1 MLLQHFREAI
11 IYHNENTEAELINK
25 SFQVRNGYIETT
37 SATVF
42 KEDPC
47 AILHLFLVLQDYP
60 EIQGVR
66 AETIREVRQYKD
78 LIDDKVRQSKH
89 AQQLF
94 IKIMSHS
101 RGVTHELRRMNRY
114 GVLAAYIPAFDSI
127 VGRMQYDLFHAYTVD
142 QHILFVIRNM
152 RRLSVP
158 EFCGEFPLASGVF
171 QHLPKPE
178 LLYLSGLFHDI
189 AKGRQGDHSDVGAVD
204 AKDFCILHG
213 LSEDNSQL
221 VSWLVKSHLIM
232 SITAQRKDISDP
244 DIISEFA
251 RYVETI
257 EHLDYL
263 YLLTM
268 CDIRGTNPKQ
278 WNTWKDKL
286 LAELY
291 NKTASLLNKGL
302 DSENTVQQSD
312 RETNILE
319 IQTDS
324 LRQLEQQ
331 GINSHQANSLWN
343 TLNEEYFQGH
353 TPGEIV
359 WQTSLIY
366 NCQKENNSDTPLIQ
380 TRVAPSGDNIEL
392 FVYMKSRA
400 GIFYDV
406 VTVLR
411 NSEVDI
417 VNAQIINTSDDY
429 ALETF
434 RLIPVNID
442 PSEISFAAD
451 EINTRLQ
458 ERLLSTNTQD
468 GDTSPSLASAAG
480 KHKYFSSPTVITFNN
495 LDEDNATRIKIE
507 TIDHSGILE
516 SIAKVL
522 YDNKINLLNARIVT
536 AGEKAIDYFIVNSND
551 NTALSDEQQ
560 NTLKQQLKEAF

>member
-1 MLLQHFREAI
+1 
-11 IYHNENTEAELINK
+11 
-25 SFQVRNGYIETT
+25 
-37 SATVF
+37 
-42 KEDPC
+42 
-47 AILHLFLVLQDYP
+47 
-60 EIQGVR
+60 
-66 AETIREVRQYKD
+66 
-78 LIDDKVRQSKH
+78 
-89 AQQLF
+89 
-94 IKIMSHS
+94 MSHS

-189 AKGRQGDHSDVGAVD
+189 AKGRPGDHSDVGAVD

-213 LSEDNSQL
+213 LSEDNSEL

-232 SITAQRKDISDP
+232 SFTAQRKDISDP

-251 RYVETI
+251 RHVKTI

-263 YLLTM
+263 YLLTI
-268 CDIRGTNPKQ
+268 CDIRATNPKQ
-278 WNTWKDKL
+278 WNNWKDKL

-302 DSENTVQQSD
+302 DSENIDQHSD
-312 RETNILE
+312 KEINILK

-324 LRQLEQQ
+324 LRQLEKQ
-331 GINSHQANSLWN
+331 GINSHQANRLWN

-359 WQTSLIY
+359 WQTSLIHASRK
-366 NCQKENNSDTPLIQ
+366 NKKLGKPLIQ

-392 FVYMKSRA
+392 FVYMKSRTR
-400 GIFYDV
+400 IFYDI

-417 VNAQIINTSDDY
+417 ANAQIINTSDDY

-451 EINTRLQ
+451 EINNRLQ
-458 ERLLSTNTQD
+458 ERLLSENTKNSD
-468 GDTSPSLASAAG
+468 SIPNLANAAG
-480 KHKYFSSPTVITFNN
+480 KNKYFSSPTIITFNN
-495 LDEDNATRIKIE
+495 LDEDNSTRIKIE
-507 TIDHSGILE
+507 TINRSGILE

-522 YDNKINLLNARIVT
+522 INNKINLLNARIVT

-551 NTALSDEQQ
+551 NAALSDEQI
-560 NTLKQQLKEAF
+560 NTLKQQLKDAL